1 MLIGRHHAMA
11 GGRSTGALERSAYL
25 LLSRIEAQGPMS
37 IGQLAEAFQ
46 LDASTVNRQAAA
58 MLRAGVVE
66 RIPDPDGGVARKF
79 AITVVGGEAL
89 TEDRRRH
96 QEGLDRVLKGWS
108 EAEVAGLATAL
119 TRLNRSIE
127 DLQGVVW
134 PRG

>member
-11 GGRSTGALERSAYL
+11 GGRTAGFLERSAYL

-46 LDASTVNRQAAA
+46 LDTSTVNRQAAA

-79 AITVVGGEAL
+79 AITAVGSEAL

-96 QEGLDRVLKGWS
+96 QEGLGRVLKGWS
-108 EAEVAGLATAL
+108 DAEVAGLATVL